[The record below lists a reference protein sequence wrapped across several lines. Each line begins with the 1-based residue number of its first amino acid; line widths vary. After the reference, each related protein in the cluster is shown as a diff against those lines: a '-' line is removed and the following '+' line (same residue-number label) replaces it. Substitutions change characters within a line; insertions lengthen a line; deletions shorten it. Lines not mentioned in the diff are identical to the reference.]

1 MREQTNL
8 SNDQLRK
15 LLGEIKTIAV
25 VGLSDKPERPA
36 YGVSGYLIRHGY
48 TVIPVNPR
56 GESVFGLQGYKTL
69 SEIPVKIDLVDFF
82 LGGDKIAPVV
92 EEALQLGVDRYW
104 LQEEVVNQEV
114 YDKLLSLGKSVIM
127 DACILKVRERLL

>member
-8 SNDQLRK
+8 ANEQLRK

-25 VGLSDKPERPA
+25 VGLSNKPDRPA
-36 YGVSGYLIRHGY
+36 YGVSGYLLRSGY

-56 GESVFGLQGYKTL
+56 AESVFGLQAYKTI

-92 EEALQLGVDRYW
+92 EEGLKLGINNYW
-104 LQEEVVNQEV
+104 LQEEVVNQDV
-114 YDKLLSLGKSVIM
+114 YDKLVSLGKFVVM

>member
-8 SNDQLRK
+8 TNEQLRK
-15 LLGEIKTIAV
+15 LLGDIKTIAV
-25 VGLSDKPERPA
+25 VGLSDKSERPA
-36 YGVSGYLIRHGY
+36 YGVSSYLIRHGY
-48 TVIPVNPR
+48 TIIPVNPR

-92 EEALQLGVDRYW
+92 EEALKLGIDKYW
-104 LQEEVVNQEV
+104 LQEEVVNKEV
-114 YDKLLSLGKSVIM
+114 YDRLVALGKSVIM